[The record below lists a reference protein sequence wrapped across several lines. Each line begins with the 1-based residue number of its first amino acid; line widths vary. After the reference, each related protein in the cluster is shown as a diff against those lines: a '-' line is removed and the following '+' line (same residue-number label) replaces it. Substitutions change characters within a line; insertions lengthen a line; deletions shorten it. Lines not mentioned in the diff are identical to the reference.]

1 MNIALPEVEYEGQ
14 GILEDDFIT
23 GEDVH
28 LPFDLEKLKF
38 TEQPAKK
45 EKIRLKELLVYMP
58 FVLYKPMKAPLE
70 DVWTKF

>member
-38 TEQPAKK
+38 TEPAKK

-70 DVWTKF
+70 DVWTEF